1 MTSEARRAALER
13 VALDMAGRGWAVFP
27 VQPHRK
33 FPPAWHRKDNC
44 PGRGPCAAGHV
55 TPESLATTD
64 PETITRV
71 WATVP
76 YNVAVF
82 PGKSGWHVIDCDV
95 RKPTE
100 APGPDGW
107 EELQALAADRGG
119 PLPDTWTTST
129 PSGGRQLWYPVPP
142 GVRLGSTV
150 KHIAAHVDTR
160 GWGGYALA
168 PGSVRDDGAYE
179 LYDDTEGPQLP
190 GWLVQVSVE
199 RAPAAVSGRAQTAVA
214 APNAFAATAVR
225 EECSKVASTPYKQG
239 RNKVLSRAAYAL
251 GQLVGAHVLA
261 EHTARTEL
269 QAAVDSWGDTAS
281 RGKDYAVIETSLRAG
296 VGNPRRITPRH
307 ARRVNGKEA
316 A

>member
-1 MTSEARRAALER
+1 MSDAQRAALER
-13 VALDMAGRGWAVFP
+13 VALAMAGRGWAVFP
-27 VQPHRK
+27 IMPNRK
-33 FPPAWHRKDNC
+33 WPPAWHRKDTC

-71 WATVP
+71 WATAP

-95 RKPTE
+95 RKPDE
-100 APGPDGW
+100 PPGPDGW
-107 EELQALAADRGG
+107 EELQALAAARGG
-119 PLPDTWTTST
+119 PLPYTWTTST

-150 KHIAAHVDTR
+150 KWIAAHVDTR

-168 PGSVRDDGAYE
+168 PGSVREDGAYE
-179 LYDDTEGPQLP
+179 LLDDTDGPALP
-190 GWLVQVSVE
+190 GWLVQASVKLPPT
-199 RAPAAVSGRAQTAVA
+199 ASSGRTRTPVA
-214 APNAFAATAVR
+214 APGAFAATAVR
-225 EECSKVASTPYKQG
+225 EECAKVAGTPYRQG
-239 RNKVLSRAAYAL
+239 RNKALSRSAYAL

-261 EHTARTEL
+261 EDIARTEL
-269 QAAVDSWGDTAS
+269 RAAVDSWGDTAS
-281 RGKDYAVIETSLRAG
+281 LVKDYAVIETSLAAG
-296 VGNPRRITPRH
+296 IDNPRRITPRH
-307 ARRVNGKEA
+307 AGRANGKEA

>member
-1 MTSEARRAALER
+1 MTSDARRAALER
-13 VALDMAGRGWAVFP
+13 VALEMAGRGWAVFP
-27 VQPHRK
+27 IQPGRK
-33 FPPAWHRKDNC
+33 FPPAWHREENC
-44 PGRGPCAAGHV
+44 PGRGPCTAGHV

-64 PETITRV
+64 PETIARV

-95 RKPTE
+95 RKPDE

-107 EELQALAADRGG
+107 EELQALAEERGG

-150 KHIAAHVDTR
+150 KWIAPHVDTR

-179 LYDDTEGPQLP
+179 LLDDTEGPQLP
-190 GWLVQVSVE
+190 GWLVQASVKLP
-199 RAPAAVSGRAQTAVA
+199 PAANSGRTQMPVA
-214 APNAFAATAVR
+214 APSAYAAKAVQA
-225 EECSKVASTPYKQG
+225 ECARVAAAPPGQ
-239 RNKVLSRAAYAL
+239 RNKTLSTAAYAL
-251 GQLVGAHVLA
+251 GQLAGARLLDEHYARA
-261 EHTARTEL
+261 ELR
-269 QAAVDSWGDTAS
+269 AAVEAWNTPDSAVKDDGVIDTA
-281 RGKDYAVIETSLRAG
+281 LRAG
-296 VGNPRRITPRH
+296 AANKRRITPR
-307 ARRVNGKEA
+307 RGTGRA